1 MKFSLILSVFSI
13 LFSACG
19 VEPAAVSKVSDT
31 KATAS
36 SATEV
41 VTEEQREPLKERPQM
56 GVATPILLFLSSA
69 AIAGCFFWLQ
79 KHCASKIYQRIARP
93 DWGAEDWHKYAN
105 FIQTEFGKFSKKSN
119 RSYDDFDSGFDDIF
133 KDFEDRARREYDSVF
148 GEGAWDRNVGSE
160 DSRTWYSSKR
170 EGGRW
175 EHRQQR
181 NSHQRNGGHQQSSV
195 SHTYSGRDPYK
206 VLDVG
211 KDATPDEIKVRY
223 LQLAKQHH
231 PDKNPNN
238 KKEAEEK
245 FKELGAAY
253 AELKRQG
260 KA

>member
-1 MKFSLILSVFSI
+1 
-13 LFSACG
+13 
-19 VEPAAVSKVSDT
+19 
-31 KATAS
+31 
-36 SATEV
+36 
-41 VTEEQREPLKERPQM
+41 M

-119 RSYDDFDSGFDDIF
+119 RSYDDFGSGFDDIF

-148 GEGAWDRNVGSE
+148 GEGEWDRA
-160 DSRTWYSSKR
+160 
-170 EGGRW
+170 
-175 EHRQQR
+175 HR
-181 NSHQRNGGHQQSSV
+181 NSGHQQSSV
-195 SHTYSGRDPYK
+195 SHTHSGRDPYK
-206 VLDVG
+206 VFDVG
-211 KDATPDEIKVRY
+211 KDATPDEIKARY

-238 KKEAEEK
+238 KKEAGEK

-260 KA
+260 KAN